1 MDLDA
6 AVQTQE
12 FGDDPRPAQ
21 LELLKSWQRR
31 DSHHPQRNA
40 EIDLAPARAGASLPL
55 ARIGGVSAPYRS
67 YVLVSRDQIARNYR
81 AVRAVV
87 GPRVE
92 VAAVVKAD
100 AYGHGA
106 LEVSRVAIAEG
117 ARWLAVSSVEEGVT
131 LRRNGIDVRILVMG
145 GFLPHES
152 EALLEFDLTPAVH
165 SLDQIAQVDR
175 LSETAGKS
183 IHYHLKI
190 DSGMGRLGTRAS
202 AGEIIQA
209 LGKAPHAHLEGLMTH
224 FASASDY
231 TKPQTGEQL
240 AYFDAIAQQLRAAGV
255 KVPYLHTSSTIAI
268 GYGRKEGWHEMVR
281 AGHALYGYVSPARG
295 DAPPQLLDVKPALT
309 WKAKL
314 MAVKDL
320 PEGALVGY
328 GGTFRTPRPMRIGV
342 LGAGYADGIFH
353 RLSNRG
359 KVIADGQITSILGT
373 ISMDLTTIDLS
384 HTTALA
390 PGDDVTLLGTEGEAR
405 LEAPEI
411 ARVAG
416 TISYNIL
423 CSISSRVKRVYV

>member
-1 MDLDA
+1 
-6 AVQTQE
+6 
-12 FGDDPRPAQ
+12 
-21 LELLKSWQRR
+21 
-31 DSHHPQRNA
+31 
-40 EIDLAPARAGASLPL
+40 
-55 ARIGGVSAPYRS
+55 
-67 YVLVSRDQIARNYR
+67 
-81 AVRAVV
+81 
-87 GPRVE
+87 VE

-106 LEVSRVAIAEG
+106 LEVSRVVVAAG

-131 LRRNGIDVRILVMG
+131 LRRSGIDARILVMG

-152 EALLEFDLTPAVH
+152 EALTEFDLTPAVH
-165 SLDQIAQVDR
+165 SLDQIAQVNK
-175 LSETAGKS
+175 LSEAAGKS
-183 IHYHLKI
+183 IRYHLKI

-202 AGEIIQA
+202 ADEILQA
-209 LGKAPHAHLEGLMTH
+209 LANAPHGHLEGLMTH
-224 FASASDY
+224 FASAADY
-231 TKPQTGEQL
+231 TKSQTDQQL
-240 AYFDAIAQQLRAAGV
+240 AYFEAVNARLRQAGV
-255 KVPYLHTSSTIAI
+255 NPGYLHTSSTIAV
-268 GYGRKEGWHEMVR
+268 GYGRKAGWYEMVR

-320 PEGALVGY
+320 PEGVLVGY

-390 PGDDVTLLGTEGEAR
+390 PGDDVTLLGAEGEAS

>member
-1 MDLDA
+1 M
-6 AVQTQE
+6 
-12 FGDDPRPAQ
+12 
-21 LELLKSWQRR
+21 
-31 DSHHPQRNA
+31 N
-40 EIDLAPARAGASLPL
+40 
-55 ARIGGVSAPYRS
+55 GVSSPYRS
-67 YVLVSRDQIARNYR
+67 YVLVSLGQIDRNFR
-81 AVRAVV
+81 AVKALV
-87 GPRVE
+87 GPAVE

-106 LEVSRVAIAEG
+106 LEVSRAVIAAG
-117 ARWLAVSSVEEGVT
+117 ARWLAVSSVEEGVA
-131 LRRNGIDVRILVMG
+131 LRLKGVDARILVMG
-145 GFLPHES
+145 GFLPYEKD
-152 EALLEFDLTPAVH
+152 ALLEFGLTPAVH
-165 SLDQIAQVDR
+165 SLEQIAQVNR
-175 LSETAGKS
+175 LSETAGNPVP
-183 IHYHLKI
+183 YHLKI

-202 AGEIIQA
+202 AEAILNA
-209 LGKAPHAHLEGLMTH
+209 LTEARHARLEGLMTH
-224 FASASDY
+224 FASAADY
-231 TKPQTGEQL
+231 TRPQTEEQL
-240 AYFDAIAQQLRAAGV
+240 AYFEAIRGRLHQAGINPV
-255 KVPYLHTSSTIAI
+255 YLHTSSTIAV
-268 GYGRKEGWHEMVR
+268 GYGRREGWHHMVR

-295 DAPPQLLDVKPALT
+295 AAPPQLLDVKPALT

-359 KVIADGQITSILGT
+359 KVIADGRITSILGT

-390 PGDDVTLLGTEGEAR
+390 PGDDVTLLGAEGDVT
-405 LEAPEI
+405 LDAPEI

-423 CSISSRVKRVYV
+423 CSISARVKRVYI

>member
-1 MDLDA
+1 M
-6 AVQTQE
+6 
-12 FGDDPRPAQ
+12 
-21 LELLKSWQRR
+21 
-31 DSHHPQRNA
+31 
-40 EIDLAPARAGASLPL
+40 
-55 ARIGGVSAPYRS
+55 SAPYRS
-67 YVLVSRDQIARNYR
+67 YVLVSRQQLAHNFR
-81 AVRAVV
+81 AIQAVV
-87 GPRVE
+87 GPHVE

-106 LEVSRVAIAEG
+106 LEVARVVAAEG

-131 LRRNGIDVRILVMG
+131 LRSKGLEPRILVMG
-145 GFLPHES
+145 GFLPYERD
-152 EALLEFDLTPAVH
+152 ALVEFDLTPAVH
-165 SLDQIAQVDR
+165 SLEQIAQMNR
-175 LSETAGKS
+175 LAETAGRPVG
-183 IHYHLKI
+183 YHLKI
-190 DSGMGRLGTRAS
+190 DSGMGRLGTRAT
-202 AGEIIQA
+202 ADEILLA
-209 LGKAPHAHLEGLMTH
+209 LAAAPHARLEGLMTH
-224 FASASDY
+224 FASAADY
-231 TKPQTGEQL
+231 TKAQTLEQL
-240 AYFDAIAQQLRAAGV
+240 AYFEAVAAHLRQGGIAP
-255 KVPYLHTSSTIAI
+255 PYLHTSSTIAV
-268 GYGRKEGWHEMVR
+268 GYGRREGWHQLVR

-295 DAPPQLLDVKPALT
+295 EAPPQLLDVKPALT

-359 KVIADGQITSILGT
+359 KVIADGQITPILGT

-384 HTTALA
+384 HTTALG
-390 PGDDVTLLGTEGEAR
+390 PGDDVTLLGTEGDAR

>member
-1 MDLDA
+1 
-6 AVQTQE
+6 
-12 FGDDPRPAQ
+12 
-21 LELLKSWQRR
+21 
-31 DSHHPQRNA
+31 
-40 EIDLAPARAGASLPL
+40 
-55 ARIGGVSAPYRS
+55 
-67 YVLVSRDQIARNYR
+67 
-81 AVRAVV
+81 
-87 GPRVE
+87 VE

-106 LEVSRVAIAEG
+106 LEVSRIVTAEG
-117 ARWLAVSSVEEGVT
+117 ARWLAVSSVEEGVS
-131 LRRNGIDVRILVMG
+131 LRRSGIDARILVMG

-152 EALLEFDLTPAVH
+152 EALTDFDLTPTVH
-165 SLDQIAQVDR
+165 SLEQIAQVDR
-175 LSETAGKS
+175 LSKTLGKS
-183 IHYHLKI
+183 VRYHLKI

-202 AGEIIQA
+202 ATEILQA
-209 LGKAPHAHLEGLMTH
+209 LAQAPNAQLEGLMTH
-224 FASASDY
+224 FASAADY
-231 TKPQTGEQL
+231 TKTQTAEQV
-240 AYFDAIAQQLRAAGV
+240 AYFDVLTERLRQGGV
-255 KVPYLHTSSTIAI
+255 KATYLHASSTIAV
-268 GYGRKEGWHEMVR
+268 GYGRREAWHEMVR

-384 HTTALA
+384 HTTALK
-390 PGDDVTLLGTEGEAR
+390 PGDDVTLLGTEGDAR

>member
-1 MDLDA
+1 
-6 AVQTQE
+6 V
-12 FGDDPRPAQ
+12 F
-21 LELLKSWQRR
+21 
-31 DSHHPQRNA
+31 
-40 EIDLAPARAGASLPL
+40 
-55 ARIGGVSAPYRS
+55 APYRS
-67 YVLVSRDQIARNYR
+67 YVLVSREQIARNYR
-81 AVRAVV
+81 AVKAVV
-87 GPRVE
+87 GEFVE

-106 LEVSRVAIAEG
+106 LEVARVVTAEG
-117 ARWLAVSSVEEGVT
+117 ARWLAVSSVEEGIT
-131 LRRNGIDVRILVMG
+131 LRRSGIAARILVMG
-145 GFLPHES
+145 GFLPYEG
-152 EALLEFDLTPAVH
+152 EALTEFDLTPAVH
-165 SLDQIAQVDR
+165 SFDQMAQVDR
-175 LSETAGKS
+175 LSELAGKA
-183 IHYHLKI
+183 IPYHLKI

-202 AGEIIQA
+202 AGEILQA
-209 LGKAPHAHLEGLMTH
+209 LARAPHAHLEGLMTH
-224 FASASDY
+224 FASAADY
-231 TKPQTGEQL
+231 NKSQTDDQL
-240 AYFDAIAQQLRAAGV
+240 AYFETVSTRLREAGV
-255 KVPYLHTSSTIAI
+255 NPGLLHTSSTIAV
-268 GYGRKEGWHEMVR
+268 GYGRRAGWHEMVR
-281 AGHALYGYVSPARG
+281 PGHALYGYVSPARG
-295 DAPPQLLDVKPALT
+295 DAPPQLLDVQPALT

-359 KVIADGQITSILGT
+359 KVIADGQLTSILGT

-390 PGDDVTLLGTEGEAR
+390 PGDDVTLLGAEGEAR

-423 CSISSRVKRVYV
+423 CSISARVKRVYV